1 VPNALSGRRLMI
13 VAALPLWPGLR
24 MLDVIG
30 ELVHHAY
37 STLRWLFVPFFWI
50 EASYV
55 QLQEAETIAA

>member
-1 VPNALSGRRLMI
+1 MI

-37 STLRWLFVPFFWI
+37 STLRWLFVPSFWI